1 MRGPES
7 GHETRSSEDSLQIL
21 GRKRNWL
28 PFLRKMRNRDGGALS
43 GGNRLEV
50 YFLGD
55 SAFDAMRQEIE
66 GAKRSIHMEIYIF
79 MADAVGQSFAEA
91 LGRKAE
97 EGLDVRVVYDSFGS
111 HRAGRCQFDEMR
123 KRGVAVAEYRPYAPW
138 RLFGRNHRKLLVVD
152 GRVAFTGGMN
162 LADTY
167 SARESGK
174 EAWRDTHMRVE
185 GPAARDCDVL
195 FGETWRIVTD
205 EELAEPPAFSWAEGE
220 SGCCSCLV
228 VGSRGLK
235 RRRVMRRLFSVHIGR
250 ARKVIQLTVPYFSPP
265 RRLRRALEKARER
278 EVKVEL
284 LIPEFTDVPIA
295 DWIRE
300 RLMPEFLEMGLTI
313 REYHESVLHA
323 KTMVV
328 DGDLAVVGSTNY
340 DYLSIAL
347 NLELSIVVYDRDFA
361 SRLVEQYEKDLERA
375 TPVDLERAK
384 QRRWW
389 QKMVARLAAFLV
401 RRL

>member
-1 MRGPES
+1 
-7 GHETRSSEDSLQIL
+7 
-21 GRKRNWL
+21 
-28 PFLRKMRNRDGGALS
+28 MRNRDGGALS
-43 GGNRLEV
+43 EGNRLEV

-66 GAKRSIHMEIYIF
+66 GAKRSVHMEIYIF
-79 MADAVGQSFAEA
+79 MADEAGQSFAEA

-111 HRAGRCQFDEMR
+111 HRAGRRQFDEMR

-167 SARESGK
+167 SARESGE

-250 ARKVIQLTVPYFSPP
+250 ARRVIQLTVPYFSPP

-323 KTMVV
+323 KTMAV

>member
-1 MRGPES
+1 MS
-7 GHETRSSEDSLQIL
+7 G
-21 GRKRNWL
+21 
-28 PFLRKMRNRDGGALS
+28 
-43 GGNRLEV
+43 
-50 YFLGD
+50 
-55 SAFDAMRQEIE
+55 
-66 GAKRSIHMEIYIF
+66 
-79 MADAVGQSFAEA
+79 
-91 LGRKAE
+91 
-97 EGLDVRVVYDSFGS
+97 
-111 HRAGRCQFDEMR
+111 
-123 KRGVAVAEYRPYAPW
+123 
-138 RLFGRNHRKLLVVD
+138 
-152 GRVAFTGGMN
+152 
-162 LADTY
+162 
-167 SARESGK
+167 
-174 EAWRDTHMRVE
+174 
-185 GPAARDCDVL
+185 
-195 FGETWRIVTD
+195 
-205 EELAEPPAFSWAEGE
+205 
-220 SGCCSCLV
+220 SCW
-228 VGSRGLK
+228 

-340 DYLSIAL
+340 DYLSIVL

-375 TPVDLERAK
+375 RPVDLERAK

-389 QKMVARLAAFLV
+389 QKMVARLVAFLV